1 MIAHA
6 KPSHCTKSTPA
17 WHEKFLAMMP
27 IIRTHARIAFRR
39 LGPEAREEAVQ
50 AVICNSC
57 AAYARL
63 VELGKADLGYPT
75 VLARYGVAQVKD
87 GRRLGG
93 HLNCKDITSEYCRR
107 VNGLVLER
115 LDKYDSKE
123 DSWQEAVVE
132 DRHVGPA
139 EVAATRIDFS
149 AWLQFLPR
157 RLRKIATFLANGE
170 TTSDAAKRFHLSQG
184 RISQIR
190 KELFL
195 AWHRF
200 VGDEP
205 ALAVA

>member
-6 KPSHCTKSTPA
+6 KPSRGKKSPPA

-27 IIRTHARIAFRR
+27 CIRTHARIAFRH
-39 LGPEAREEAVQ
+39 LGPEARQEAVQ
-50 AVICNSC
+50 AVICTSC

-63 VELGKADLGYPT
+63 AELGKTDLAYPS
-75 VLARYGVAQVKD
+75 VLARYGVAQVKE

-93 HLNCKDITSEYCRR
+93 HLNCKDISSEYCQRAK
-107 VNGLVLER
+107 GLVLER

-123 DSWQEAVVE
+123 DVWQEAVVE

-149 AWLQFLPR
+149 TWLGLLPY
-157 RLRKIATFLANGE
+157 RLRKIATFLAIGE
-170 TTSDAAKRFHLSQG
+170 TTTAAAKQFRVSQG

-200 VGDEP
+200 QRGEP

>member
-6 KPSHCTKSTPA
+6 KPSRSEKSLSA
-17 WHEKFLAMMP
+17 WHEKFLAMMS
-27 IIRTHARIAFRR
+27 IIRTGAFRH

-50 AVICNSC
+50 AVLYNTC

-63 VELGKADLGYPT
+63 VELGKADLAYPT

-93 HLNCKDITSEYCRR
+93 HLNCKDVSSEYCQRAK
-107 VNGLVLER
+107 GLSLER

-123 DSWQEAVVE
+123 DVWQKAIIE
-132 DRHVGPA
+132 DRHAGPA

-149 AWLQFLPR
+149 AWLGLLPR
-157 RLRKIATFLANGE
+157 RLRKIATFLASGE
-170 TTSDAAKRFHLSQG
+170 TTTAAAKRFRVSQG

-190 KELFL
+190 RQLFE

-200 VGDEP
+200 QGDEP
-205 ALAVA
+205 AVAMA